1 MSNQVS
7 FESWLQKYEDL
18 EKLEEKKK
26 PTLSLAEGLAL
37 AIPLL
42 LRSQQFRTLRSPVA
56 VAI

>member
-26 PTLSLAEGLAL
+26 PTLSLAEGLA
-37 AIPLL
+37 IPLLL
-42 LRSQQFRTLRSPVA
+42 LRSQQFRPLRSPVA